1 MASKASRQAFTVLS
15 RSYSTQPPKATAKAA
30 QKASLPLQVALRR
43 EQQGQTN
50 VNQDRARYEL
60 LKAKGELIQPNG
72 ETVSYSEWLEKT
84 TKRRRRVRGTKQRT
98 SEDADAEPETE
109 VVGQKIYLPNMVFR
123 LMRNHTPP
131 GQPYNPYEA
140 TFRIPRSLTKNDV
153 RSYLSA
159 AYGVECTYIRTDNY
173 IAPLSRTLVDGHR
186 TESKRVGGTET
197 TYKRAVVGLVEPF
210 IYPNAVE
217 DMSAKERE
225 ENEAWMEKMFQTK
238 TFEKWRK
245 TMKQD
250 SRTGMLSKR
259 AMSNRGHILEK
270 VMQKRKERDD
280 LMKDAVQNLVSR
292 GASPFGAG
300 SLKAGQV
307 ESTEA

>member
-1 MASKASRQAFTVLS
+1 MASTASRQAFTVLS

-30 QKASLPLQVALRR
+30 KKASLPLQVALRR

-50 VNQDRARYEL
+50 
-60 LKAKGELIQPNG
+60 
-72 ETVSYSEWLEKT
+72 T
-84 TKRRRRVRGTKQRT
+84 
-98 SEDADAEPETE
+98 
-109 VVGQKIYLPNMVFR
+109 
-123 LMRNHTPP
+123 
-131 GQPYNPYEA
+131 
-140 TFRIPRSLTKNDV
+140 
-153 RSYLSA
+153 
-159 AYGVECTYIRTDNY
+159 
-173 IAPLSRTLVDGHR
+173 
-186 TESKRVGGTET
+186 KRVGGTET

-217 DMSAKERE
+217 DMTAKERE

-245 TMKQD
+245 EMKQD

-270 VMQKRKERDD
+270 VMQKRKERDE
-280 LMKDAVQNLVSR
+280 LMKDAVQNLVTR

-300 SLKAGQV
+300 SLKVAQA

>member
-1 MASKASRQAFTVLS
+1 M
-15 RSYSTQPPKATAKAA
+15 
-30 QKASLPLQVALRR
+30 
-43 EQQGQTN
+43 
-50 VNQDRARYEL
+50 NQDRARYEL

-84 TKRRRRVRGTKQRT
+84 TRRRRRVRGTKQRT
-98 SEDADAEPETE
+98 AEDADAEPETE
-109 VVGQKIYLPNMVFR
+109 VVGQKIYLPNLVFR

-159 AYGVECTYIRTDNY
+159 VYGVECTYIRTDNY
-173 IAPLSRTLVDGHR
+173 IAPLKRALVDGHR
-186 TESKRVGGTET
+186 TEAKRVGGTET

-210 IYPNAVE
+210 MYPNAVE
-217 DMSAKERE
+217 DMTAKERDDH
-225 ENEAWMEKMFQTK
+225 EAWMERMFQTK
-238 TFEKWRK
+238 TYEKYK
-245 TMKQD
+245 KEMKQD
-250 SRTGMLSKR
+250 PKSGMLSKR

-270 VMQKRKERDD
+270 VMQKRKERDE
-280 LMKDAVQNLVSR
+280 LMKNAVQNLVSR
-292 GASPFGAG
+292 GATPFGAG
-300 SLKAGQV
+300 SLKVAMS

>member
-1 MASKASRQAFTVLS
+1 MASKASRQAFTILS

-43 EQQGQTN
+43 EQKGQTN
-50 VNQDRARYEL
+50 VDQDRARYEL
-60 LKAKGELIQPNG
+60 LKAKGELLQPDG
-72 ETVSYSEWLEKT
+72 ATPSYKEWLEKT
-84 TKRRRRVRGTKQRT
+84 TRRRRRVRGTQTRT
-98 SEDADAEPETE
+98 PSDPDAEPETE

-123 LMRNHTPP
+123 LMRNHTPK

-140 TFRIPRSLTKNDV
+140 TFRIPRSITKNDV

-159 AYGVECTYIRTDNY
+159 VYGVECTYIRTDNY
-173 IAPLSRTLVDGHR
+173 IAPLKRTLVDGHR
-186 TESKRVGGTET
+186 TETKRIGGLET

-217 DMSAKERE
+217 DMTAKERDDH
-225 ENEAWMEKMFQTK
+225 EAWMEKMFQTK
-238 TFEKWRK
+238 TYEKYRK
-245 TMKQD
+245 EMKQD
-250 SRTGMLSKR
+250 PRTGMLSKR

-270 VMQKRKERDD
+270 VMQKRKERDE

-292 GASPFGAG
+292 GASPFGVG
-300 SLKAGQV
+300 SLKVAQS
-307 ESTEA
+307 ESTEP